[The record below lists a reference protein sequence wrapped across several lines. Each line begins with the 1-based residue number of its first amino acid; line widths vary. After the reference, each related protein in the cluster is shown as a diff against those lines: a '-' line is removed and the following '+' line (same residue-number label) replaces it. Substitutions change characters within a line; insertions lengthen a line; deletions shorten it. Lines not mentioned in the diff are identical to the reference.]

1 LDERQKGTEMNYIGS
16 EAYKS
21 VMGATL
27 PMLINRRLY
36 TVFAI
41 EYWEELKDTEQVRF
55 FRDELK
61 LIDKRMS
68 QLRRD

>member
-1 LDERQKGTEMNYIGS
+1 MNYIGS

-27 PMLINRRLY
+27 PMLINRRKY
-36 TVFAI
+36 TVIAI
-41 EYWEELKDTEQVRF
+41 DYWTALKDADQVRF

-61 LIDKRMS
+61 LIDERMS

>member
-1 LDERQKGTEMNYIGS
+1 MEYIGS

-27 PMLINRRLY
+27 RQLIIRRKY
-36 TVFAI
+36 TVMAI
-41 EYWEELKDTEQVRF
+41 DYWAELKDTEQVRF

-61 LIDKRMS
+61 LIDERMS
-68 QLRRD
+68 KLKGGK

>member
-1 LDERQKGTEMNYIGS
+1 MNYIGS

-27 PMLINRRLY
+27 PMLINRRKY
-36 TVFAI
+36 TVMAI
-41 EYWEELKDTEQVRF
+41 DYWAELKDAEQVRF

-61 LIDKRMS
+61 LIDQRMS